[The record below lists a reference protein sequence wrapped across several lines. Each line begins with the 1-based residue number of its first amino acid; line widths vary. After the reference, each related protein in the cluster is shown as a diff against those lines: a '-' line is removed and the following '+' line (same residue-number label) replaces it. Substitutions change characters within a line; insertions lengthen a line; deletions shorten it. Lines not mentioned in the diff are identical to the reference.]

1 MKTVIKNHLNDIQL
15 STAKMLLLHSDNRVL
30 ITYFKDMAE
39 KLVYLEELT
48 ELNSKYDWMQIESF
62 MEGLIKQDSELTNIN
77 INFEIQEIAS
87 EKKEARLTVKS
98 F

>member
-1 MKTVIKNHLNDIQL
+1 MKTVIKNHLIDIQL

-48 ELNSKYDWMQIESF
+48 EQDSKYDWMQIESF

-77 INFEIQEIAS
+77 INFQIQEIAS

>member
-1 MKTVIKNHLNDIQL
+1 MKTVIKNHLNDIQI

-30 ITYFKDMAE
+30 ITYFKDMCE
-39 KLVYLEELT
+39 KLVYLQELT
-48 ELNSKYDWMQIESF
+48 EQDTKYDWMQIETF
-62 MEGLIKQDSELTNIN
+62 MDGLIKQDSELTNIN

>member
-15 STAKMLLLHSDNRVL
+15 STAKMLLLHSDNRTL

-39 KLVYLEELT
+39 KLVYLQELT
-48 ELNSKYDWMQIESF
+48 EQDSKYDWMQIESF

-77 INFEIQEIAS
+77 INFEIKEIAS

>member
-39 KLVYLEELT
+39 KLVYLQELT
-48 ELNSKYDWMQIESF
+48 EQDSKYDWMQIETF
-62 MEGLIKQDSELTNIN
+62 MEGMIKQDSELTNIN

>member
-39 KLVYLEELT
+39 KLVYLQELT
-48 ELNSKYDWMQIESF
+48 EQDSKYDWMQIETF
-62 MEGLIKQDSELTNIN
+62 MEGMIKQDSELTNIN
-77 INFEIQEIAS
+77 INFEVQEIAS

>member
-30 ITYFKDMAE
+30 ITYFKDMSE
-39 KLVYLEELT
+39 KLVYLQQLT
-48 ELNSKYDWMQIESF
+48 EQYSKYDWMQIESF

>member
-30 ITYFKDMAE
+30 ITYFKDMSE
-39 KLVYLEELT
+39 KLVYLEQLT
-48 ELNSKYDWMQIESF
+48 EQDSKYDWMQIESF

-77 INFEIQEIAS
+77 INFEIQELAS

>member
-1 MKTVIKNHLNDIQL
+1 MKTVIKNHLNDIQI

-39 KLVYLEELT
+39 KLVYLQELT
-48 ELNSKYDWMQIESF
+48 EQDSKYDWMQIETF
-62 MEGLIKQDSELTNIN
+62 MEGMIKQDSELTNIN

>member
-15 STAKMLLLHSDNRVL
+15 LTAKMLLLHSDNRVL

-48 ELNSKYDWMQIESF
+48 EQDSKYDWMQIESF

-77 INFEIQEIAS
+77 INFQIQEIAS

>member
-15 STAKMLLLHSDNRVL
+15 STAKMLLLHSDNRTL

-39 KLVYLEELT
+39 KLVYLQELT
-48 ELNSKYDWMQIESF
+48 EQDSKYDWMQIESF
-62 MEGLIKQDSELTNIN
+62 MDGLIKQDSELTNIN

>member
-15 STAKMLLLHSDNRVL
+15 STAKMLLLHSDNRTL
-30 ITYFKDMAE
+30 ITYFKDMSK

>member
-1 MKTVIKNHLNDIQL
+1 MKTVIKNHLNDIQI

-30 ITYFKDMAE
+30 ITYFKDMCE
-39 KLVYLEELT
+39 KLVYLQELT
-48 ELNSKYDWMQIESF
+48 EQDSKYDWMQIETF
-62 MEGLIKQDSELTNIN
+62 MDGLIKQDSELTNIN

>member
-15 STAKMLLLHSDNRVL
+15 STAKMLLLHSDNRTL
-30 ITYFKDMAE
+30 ITYFKDMSK

-62 MEGLIKQDSELTNIN
+62 MDGLVKQDPELTHID
-77 INFEIQEIAS
+77 ISLEIQDVKS
-87 EKKEARLTVKS
+87 EKKTARLNVKS

>member
-39 KLVYLEELT
+39 KLVYLQELT
-48 ELNSKYDWMQIESF
+48 EQDSKYDWMQIESF

>member
-1 MKTVIKNHLNDIQL
+1 MKTVIKNHLDDIQL
-15 STAKMLLLHSDNRVL
+15 SNAKMLLLHSDNRVL

-39 KLVYLEELT
+39 KLVYLEQLT
-48 ELNSKYDWMQIESF
+48 EQDSKYDWMQIESF
-62 MEGLIKQDSELTNIN
+62 MEGLIKQDSELTNVN

>member
-48 ELNSKYDWMQIESF
+48 EQDSKYDWMQIESF

>member
-39 KLVYLEELT
+39 KLVYLEQLT
-48 ELNSKYDWMQIESF
+48 EQDSKYDWMQIESF

>member
-30 ITYFKDMAE
+30 ITYFKDMLE
-39 KLVYLEELT
+39 KLVYLQELT
-48 ELNSKYDWMQIESF
+48 EQDSKYDWMQIETF
-62 MEGLIKQDSELTNIN
+62 MEGMIKQDSELTNIN

>member
-30 ITYFKDMAE
+30 ITYFKDMVE
-39 KLVYLEELT
+39 KLVYLEQLT
-48 ELNSKYDWMQIESF
+48 ELDSKYDWMQIETF
-62 MEGLIKQDSELTNIN
+62 MEGLIEQDSELTNIN